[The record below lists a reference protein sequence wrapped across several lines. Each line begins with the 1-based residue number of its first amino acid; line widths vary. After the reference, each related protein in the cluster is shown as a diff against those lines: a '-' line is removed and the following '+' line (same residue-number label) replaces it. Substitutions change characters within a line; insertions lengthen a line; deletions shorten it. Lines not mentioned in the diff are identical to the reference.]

1 MSTCAQ
7 NIRYTVILLDCTC
20 LLLTV
25 IYYKIK
31 WNLNLFFIYKVQGAV
46 SGAERHGDKHMLS
59 VCNEEFSWTM
69 SPFY

>member
-20 LLLTV
+20 LLLRV

-31 WNLNLFFIYKVQGAV
+31 WNLNQLFFIYKVQGAV
-46 SGAERHGDKHMLS
+46 SGAEGHRKCRYTHVLS
-59 VCNEEFSWTM
+59 VYSEQTTGFS
-69 SPFY
+69 